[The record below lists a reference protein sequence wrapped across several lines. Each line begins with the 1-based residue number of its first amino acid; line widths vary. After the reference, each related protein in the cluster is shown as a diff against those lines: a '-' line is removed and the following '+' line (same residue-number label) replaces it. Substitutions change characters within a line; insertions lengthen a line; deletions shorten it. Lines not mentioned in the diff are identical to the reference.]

1 MPTPLP
7 SKKDVLLGLL
17 EKTSVLVHLDA
28 RRDDVQVPKHLK
40 SNAQLILQLGLNLAV
55 PIKDLEVNDDG
66 VSCTLSFARTPFFC
80 VLPYP
85 AIFAMVSE
93 DGGKAMVWPEDVPA
107 EVARAAEAEA
117 RKLGLVKP
125 VEKTEKSDDV
135 VRELPKKTR
144 EEKIAVAPQPI
155 DSNANAR
162 RAVKP
167 KVARATSSANEGHEG
182 AAKRPEAH
190 GHETRTKRE
199 LPPYLRVIK

>member
-1 MPTPLP
+1 MATLP

-66 VSCTLSFARTPFFC
+66 VSCTLSFSRTPFFC
-80 VLPYP
+80 VLPYS

-117 RKLGLVKP
+117 RKLGLIKP
-125 VEKTEKSDDV
+125 PGPLDV
-135 VRELPKKTR
+135 SEPVQQTVRAVPKKSR
-144 EEKIAVAPQPI
+144 DEKPAAE
-155 DSNANAR
+155 AKR
-162 RAVKP
+162 VKP
-167 KVARATSSANEGHEG
+167 KVAARAPETTQARREESS
-182 AAKRPEAH
+182 RP
-190 GHETRTKRE
+190 KRE

>member
-1 MPTPLP
+1 MATLP

-55 PIKDLEVNDDG
+55 PIKDLDVSDTG
-66 VSCTLSFARTPFFC
+66 VSCTLSFSRTPFFC
-80 VLPYP
+80 VLPYS

-117 RKLGLVKP
+117 RKLGLIKP
-125 VEKTEKSDDV
+125 VPQPTS
-135 VRELPKKTR
+135 REPVQQTVQSTPKKPRDEKARADR
-144 EEKIAVAPQPI
+144 ERPKT
-155 DSNANAR
+155 
-162 RAVKP
+162 P
-167 KVARATSSANEGHEG
+167 KVAARSPDAPEERREAP
-182 AAKRPEAH
+182 RP
-190 GHETRTKRE
+190 KRE